1 MVLPLAVIGN
11 VNVDLVLGPVTPWPM
26 AGSEVVVDHDELRIG
41 GSAAN
46 SALALQAL
54 GAEFQ
59 IAASTGN
66 DLYGRWMREGLA
78 PHSAAW
84 PVADLAST
92 VSVGITHPNGERTF
106 LTTRGHLPE
115 LTWPQVDAA
124 IDWGRLSGGWLL
136 LCGAFL
142 TDALA
147 RDYERLFDRAE
158 AHGIRVA
165 LDTGWPPDG
174 WSGGTLE
181 RARRWVSRTACLL
194 VNEVE
199 AAALTGGAE
208 GEAALRGLRG
218 LMGGAGIAVIKRGPE
233 GAALIDGSGSVL
245 GAGAPRVRVLDT
257 IGAGDVLNAAF
268 LYALARGEGLQAA
281 LELGVRTASL
291 AISTA
296 PRRYA
301 AG

>member
-1 MVLPLAVIGN
+1 VVLPLAVIGN
-11 VNVDLVLGPVTPWPM
+11 VNVDLVLGPVAPWPLP
-26 AGSEVVVDHDELRIG
+26 GSEVVVDHDDLRIG

-78 PHSAAW
+78 PRSAAW
-84 PVADLAST
+84 PVADAAST

-106 LTTRGHLPE
+106 LTTRGHLAE
-115 LTWPQVDAA
+115 LTWAQVEATL
-124 IDWGRLSGGWLL
+124 DWKRLAGGWLL
-136 LCGAFL
+136 LCGGFL

-147 RDYERLFDRAE
+147 RDYDRLFDRAG

-174 WSGGTLE
+174 WNGGTLE
-181 RARRWVSRTACLL
+181 RAKRWISRAACLL

-199 AAALTGGAE
+199 AASLSGETDGEGG
-208 GEAALRGLRG
+208 LRGLRG

-233 GAALIDGSGSVL
+233 GAALIDGDGAVL
-245 GAGAPRVRVLDT
+245 SAGAPRVRVLDT

-268 LYALARGEGLQAA
+268 LCALARGDSLQQA
-281 LELGVRTASL
+281 LELGVQTASR
-291 AISTA
+291 AVSTA